1 MWHIIGIDEDGARH
15 HWNEAETKE
24 QAEELLAKVKVAHNK
39 MVLQH
44 IEAVEI
50 ARQDEIEG
58 RNAGLFYSD
67 YMAWKM
73 QGFYIDHFIL
83 EYKEGY

>member
-1 MWHIIGIDEDGARH
+1 
-15 HWNEAETKE
+15 
-24 QAEELLAKVKVAHNK
+24 

-44 IEAVEI
+44 IEAVEM
-50 ARQDEIEG
+50 AKQDEIEG

-83 EYKEGY
+83 EHKEGYL